1 VASAQQERPG
11 ILGAL
16 LFYSLICDSVY
27 NPPMNRR
34 TFLET
39 SIATAVLTSLPTKSF
54 AATHQIEKVGVQL
67 YSVRELM
74 KSEFEGTIAKVAAI
88 GYKEVEFAGL
98 FNHSPKDVRAILD
111 KDGLTAPSSHVGYDI
126 VEGHWPETIEAA
138 TIMGQSYIVCPWI
151 PEDAR
156 KQPDG
161 YKRIAEL
168 FNKAGEASN
177 KAGIKFAY
185 HNHTW
190 EFEPIPLLGG
200 KRPYDFLLE
209 NTDPKLCNMEMDLC
223 WAEVAGQDPVSYFN
237 RYPGR
242 FPLVHVKDMK
252 KLPTPSGDNAV
263 LTKLDTLQAD
273 MTDVGSGVI
282 DWKKIFASAD
292 KAGIKHFIVENDWP
306 KDALASLAN
315 SYAYLSKLRF

>member
-1 VASAQQERPG
+1 
-11 ILGAL
+11 
-16 LFYSLICDSVY
+16 
-27 NPPMNRR
+27 MNRR

-39 SIATAVLTSLPTKSF
+39 SIATAVLSSLPRRSF

-67 YSVRELM
+67 YTVRNLM
-74 KSEFEGTIAKVAAI
+74 KSDFEGTIAKVAAI

-126 VEGHWPETIEAA
+126 VENHWPETIEAA
-138 TIMGQSYIVCPWI
+138 KIIGQSYIVCPGI
-151 PEDAR
+151 PDDMR
-156 KQPDG
+156 KQADG
-161 YKRIAEL
+161 YKRIAEQ

-190 EFEPIPLLGG
+190 EFEPSPLLGG
-200 KRPYDFLLE
+200 KHPYDFLLDS
-209 NTDPKLCNMEMDLC
+209 TDPKLCNMEMDLC
-223 WAEVAGQDPVSYFN
+223 WAAVAGQDPVSYFN

-252 KLPTPSGDNAV
+252 KLPKPSDDNTV
-263 LTKLDTLQAD
+263 PTKLDNLEAD
-273 MTDVGSGVI
+273 MTDAGSGVI
-282 DWKKIFASAD
+282 DWKRIFASAD
-292 KAGIKHFIVENDWP
+292 IAGIKHFIVENDWP
-306 KDALASLAN
+306 KDAFASLTN
-315 SYAYLSKLRF
+315 SYDYLSKLRF

>member
-1 VASAQQERPG
+1 
-11 ILGAL
+11 
-16 LFYSLICDSVY
+16 
-27 NPPMNRR
+27 MNRR

-39 SIATAVLTSLPTKSF
+39 SIATAVLTSRPSKSF

-67 YSVRELM
+67 YSVRDLM
-74 KSEFEGTIAKVAAI
+74 KSDFEGTISKVAAI

-126 VEGHWPETIEAA
+126 VESHWPETIEAA
-138 TIMGQSYIVCPWI
+138 KIMGQSYIVCPWI
-151 PEDAR
+151 PDDAR

-161 YKRIAEL
+161 YKRIADV

-177 KAGIKFAY
+177 KAGINFAY

-190 EFEPIPLLGG
+190 EFQPSPLLGG
-200 KRPYDFLLE
+200 KRPYDFLLDS
-209 NTDPKLCNMEMDLC
+209 TDPKFCNMEMDLC
-223 WAEVAGQDPVSYFN
+223 WIVVAGQDPVSYFN

-252 KLPTPSGDNAV
+252 KLPKPSDDNTV
-263 LTKLDTLQAD
+263 LTKLDTLEAD

-282 DWKKIFASAD
+282 DWKRIFSNAD

-306 KDALASLAN
+306 KDALASLTN
-315 SYAYLSKLRF
+315 SYTYLSKLRF

>member
-1 VASAQQERPG
+1 MQS
-11 ILGAL
+11 
-16 LFYSLICDSVY
+16 
-27 NPPMNRR
+27 MNRR

-39 SIATAVLTSLPTKSF
+39 SIATAVLTSFPSKSF

-74 KSEFEGTIAKVAAI
+74 KSDFEGTIAKVAAI

-98 FNHSPKDVRAILD
+98 FNHSAKDVRALLD
-111 KDGLTAPSSHVGYDI
+111 KDGLAAPSAHVGYDI
-126 VEGHWPETIEAA
+126 VEKHWPETIDAA
-138 TIMGQSYIVCPWI
+138 KIMGQSYIVCPWI
-151 PEDAR
+151 PDEAR

-161 YKRIAEL
+161 YKHIADL

-190 EFEPIPLLGG
+190 EFEPSPLLGG
-200 KRPYDFLLE
+200 KRPYDFLLD
-209 NTDPKLCNMEMDLC
+209 NTDAKLCNMEMDLC

-252 KLPTPSGDNAV
+252 KLPKPSGDNTV
-263 LTKLDTLQAD
+263 LTKLDTLEAD

-306 KDALASLAN
+306 KDALASLTN

>member
-1 VASAQQERPG
+1 
-11 ILGAL
+11 
-16 LFYSLICDSVY
+16 
-27 NPPMNRR
+27 MNRR

-39 SIATAVLTSLPTKSF
+39 SIATAVLTSLPSKSF

-67 YSVRELM
+67 YTVRELM
-74 KSEFEGTIAKVAAI
+74 KSDFEGTIAKVAAI

-98 FNHSPKDVRAILD
+98 FNHSPKDVRALLD
-111 KDGLTAPSSHVGYDI
+111 KVGLTASSSHVGYDI
-126 VEGHWPETIEAA
+126 VESHWPETIEAA
-138 TIMGQSYIVCPWI
+138 KIMGQSYIVCPGI
-151 PEDAR
+151 PDDLR
-156 KQPDG
+156 KQPGG
-161 YKRIAEL
+161 YKRVAEL

-190 EFEPIPLLGG
+190 EFQPTPLLGG
-200 KRPYDFLLE
+200 KRPYDFLLDS
-209 NTDPKLCNMEMDLC
+209 TDPKFCNMEMDLC

-252 KLPTPSGDNAV
+252 KLPKPSGDNMV
-263 LTKLDTLQAD
+263 LTKLDTLEAD

-282 DWKKIFASAD
+282 DWKRIFASAD

-306 KDALASLAN
+306 KDAFASLTN
-315 SYAYLSKLRF
+315 SYNYLSKLRF